1 MSVRDRPIYRRVRK
15 RAQAREAPLNGGPA
29 ADGAV
34 AVDGNGNGIAGEEAA
49 RRALERSRALH
60 SAVLESALDCV
71 VTMDAQGRVL
81 DFNPAAQRTFGYTR
95 EEAAGRELAELI
107 IPPPKR
113 EAYRRGLTHRA
124 ENGEGTMLGRR
135 VETTAMRS
143 DGSELPVELAT
154 TRTDI
159 GGETI
164 FMGYL
169 RDLTDRHRTDSAL
182 READERYRS
191 LVERIPTVTYICDY
205 DESVTHRYISPQIE
219 EWTGYPAERW
229 IDDPEQWKRIIHPED
244 RPRVLKQVVECI
256 RARKPLDC
264 EYRLVRADGGVLHVW
279 ERETIVRGE
288 DGEIEYS
295 QGVIV
300 DITPLRATQAA
311 LRQSEELH
319 RSTVEALSE
328 GVIVLDGEGR
338 AISCNT
344 SGTRITG
351 LAPDEL
357 LGSKP
362 PFVPSFFPDGTPI
375 DAGNDPALS
384 ALGQKEPVRS
394 VVLRIARPDGEE
406 RWISANYQ
414 PLDTGLT
421 APAGPDQPRSELVCS
436 FADISERRRDE
447 AQISYL
453 AYHDALTGLPNRRK
467 FEDHLGP
474 ALARARRNGK
484 GAALLYFDLDHF
496 KVVND
501 SLGHGAGDELLRQI
515 AGRLSTRVR
524 AGDLLAR
531 HGGDEFILLL
541 SDLGVNARATAELV
555 ATDLLVL
562 LHPPFEIDGSEFE
575 ITASVGISLF
585 PEDGQDAQDLLAHAD
600 AALYQTK
607 RAARGALT
615 FYQPG
620 DDDPASRLTFSA
632 RLRRALEQDEFELL
646 YQPVVTLADGS
657 LAGLEALVRW
667 RDPDEGL
674 LAPAAFIPLAE
685 ETGLIELIDE
695 HVMERAI
702 RQLADWMAEGLEP
715 RVAINL
721 SPRELSRDDLPA
733 RLKRLLDAVDVDPTL
748 LTIEI
753 TESAAMRSYE
763 DWHVQLKRLTDLGV
777 RLALDDFGADF
788 SSLSRLRELPVDS
801 LKIDRRFLR
810 RVPDDA
816 QASAIISAILR
827 LAEAL
832 GMDAVAEGVETA
844 DQRQFLMEK
853 GCRLAQGYRLGRP
866 VPPEQVPALLTQGV
880 GAGAG

>member
-1 MSVRDRPIYRRVRK
+1 MRDRPIYRRVRK

-29 ADGAV
+29 ADGAG
-34 AVDGNGNGIAGEEAA
+34 AADGNGNRVADEEAA
-49 RRALERSRALH
+49 RHALERSRALH
-60 SAVLESALDCV
+60 RAVLESALDCV
-71 VTMDAQGRVL
+71 VTMDARGRVL
-81 DFNPAAQRTFGYTR
+81 DFNPAAQRTFGYTC

-107 IPPPKR
+107 IPPAQR
-113 EAYRRGLTHRA
+113 EAYRRSLAHQA
-124 ENGEGTMLGRR
+124 ENGEASTLGRR
-135 VETTAMRS
+135 VEATAMRS

-169 RDLTDRHRTDSAL
+169 RDLTDLHRTDSAL

-191 LVERIPTVTYICDY
+191 LVEQIPTVTYICDY
-205 DESVTHRYISPQIE
+205 DESATLRYISPQIE
-219 EWTGYPAERW
+219 EWTGYRAQRW
-229 IDDPEQWKRIIHPED
+229 IDDPDHWKQIIHPED
-244 RPRVLKQVVECI
+244 RRRVLDEVVECVRGRI
-256 RARKPLDC
+256 PFDC
-264 EYRLVRADGGVLHVW
+264 EYRLVRKDGSSLHVW
-279 ERETIVRGE
+279 DRETIVPEE
-288 DGEIEYS
+288 DGGVSYS

-300 DITPLRATQAA
+300 DITPLRAAQAA
-311 LRQSEELH
+311 LSQSEELH

-328 GVIVLDGEGR
+328 GVIVLDGDGR

-362 PFVPSFFPDGTPI
+362 PFLPSFFADGTPI
-375 DAGNDPALS
+375 DADNDPALS
-384 ALGQKEPVRS
+384 ALRRKEPVRS
-394 VVLRIARPDGEE
+394 VVLRIERPDGEE

-414 PLDTGLT
+414 PLDTGVA
-421 APAGPDQPRSELVCS
+421 APAGTDQARSELVCS

-447 AQISYL
+447 AQISHL

-474 ALARARRNGK
+474 ALARAHRNGK

-524 AGDLLAR
+524 GGDLLAR

-585 PEDGQDAQDLLAHAD
+585 PEDGQDAQNLLAHAD

-615 FYQPG
+615 FYQAG
-620 DDDPASRLTFSA
+620 DDDPANRLTFSA

-646 YQPVVTLADGS
+646 YQPVVALADGS

-674 LAPAAFIPLAE
+674 LAPGAFIPLAE

-753 TESAAMRSYE
+753 TESAAMRSDE
-763 DWHVQLKRLTDLGV
+763 DWHGQLKRLTDLGV

-801 LKIDRRFLR
+801 LKIDRKFLR

-816 QASAIISAILR
+816 QASAIIGAILR

-844 DQRQFLMEK
+844 DQRQFLMKK

-866 VPPEQVPALLTQGV
+866 VPPEQVPALLTQGAD
-880 GAGAG
+880 AGAG